1 MQEFD
6 SKKLDAE
13 VKKTVDDAVAS
24 ANKPI
29 DFKFEPFK
37 MEPVKVDSFNM
48 EPIKLDS
55 FKFDF
60 SSLSQMQKQVDDSVS
75 QMQKQVDDSVSQM
88 QKQIDSS
95 LKSMPTLNLT
105 SFSLEDSTKALEN
118 VEKAFGNVVDRFVGL
133 VTKINGTSLG
143 FPMFDSSKV
152 DALPRLESFAETVK
166 ISISTIKELIS
177 GLKLKS
183 D

>member
-29 DFKFEPFK
+29 DFKLESIKVEPFK

-55 FKFDF
+55 FKFD
-60 SSLSQMQKQVDDSVS
+60 SSSVDQVKKQVDDTVS
-75 QMQKQVDDSVSQM
+75 QIQKQV
-88 QKQIDSS
+88 DSS
-95 LKSMPTLNLT
+95 LKSIPTLNLT

-133 VTKINGTSLG
+133 VNKINGTSLG